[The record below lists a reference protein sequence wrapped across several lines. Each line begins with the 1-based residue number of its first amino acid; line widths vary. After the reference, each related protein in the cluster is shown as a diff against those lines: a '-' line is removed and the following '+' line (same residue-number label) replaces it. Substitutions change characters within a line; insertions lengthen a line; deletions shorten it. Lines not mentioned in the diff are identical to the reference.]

1 MLPMEEQNL
10 LKVAF
15 ASLVAVRLN
24 AIANEWIE
32 LSNIRKFRIL
42 LKMQITWKKK

>member
-1 MLPMEEQNL
+1 METQNL

-24 AIANEWIE
+24 AIANNWNE
-32 LSNIRKFRIL
+32 LSNIRKFLIP
-42 LKMQITWKKK
+42 LKMQITWEEK